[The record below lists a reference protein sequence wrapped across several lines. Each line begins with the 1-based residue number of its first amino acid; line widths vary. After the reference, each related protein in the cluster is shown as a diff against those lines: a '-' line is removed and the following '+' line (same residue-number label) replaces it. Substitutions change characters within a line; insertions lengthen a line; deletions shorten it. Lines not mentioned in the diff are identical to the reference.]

1 MSQKPLYFSRSVTKT
16 ILLHIPELA
25 KQTARM
31 FEIRKE
37 RMKIRIYLTICDN
50 DDATHIPLATYET
63 MENALADMDDLF
75 KSFMPKEGEM
85 IHG

>member
-16 ILLHIPELA
+16 ILPIPELA

-37 RMKIRIYLTICDN
+37 RRKIRIYLTICDN

-75 KSFMPKEGEM
+75 KSFMPKEGEV

>member
-16 ILLHIPELA
+16 ILHIPELA

-37 RMKIRIYLTICDN
+37 RRKIRIYLTICDN

-75 KSFMPKEGEM
+75 KSFMPKEGEV
-85 IHG
+85 IHE

>member
-16 ILLHIPELA
+16 ILHIPELA

-37 RMKIRIYLTICDN
+37 RRKIRIYLTICDN

-75 KSFMPKEGEM
+75 KSFMPKEGEV
-85 IHG
+85 IHV